1 MSEEVEEVKEEVVE
15 EAPIT
20 SEKEGEQKDAR
31 EQELAAREAAVEQ
44 KEQEIEKKSTLSWG
58 AATGG
63 LIIAQDD

>member
-15 EAPIT
+15 ETPIT

-44 KEQEIEKKSTLSWG
+44 KEQKIEKKSTLSRG

-63 LIIAQDD
+63 LIIAQED

>member
-15 EAPIT
+15 EAPLT

-44 KEQEIEKKSTLSWG
+44 KEQKIEKKSTLSWG

-63 LIIAQDD
+63 LIIAQED

>member
-44 KEQEIEKKSTLSWG
+44 KEQEIEKNQLLVG
-58 AATGG
+58 VQQREG
-63 LIIAQDD
+63 

>member
-15 EAPIT
+15 ETPIT

-44 KEQEIEKKSTLSWG
+44 KEQKIEKKSTLRWG

-63 LIIAQDD
+63 LIIAQED

>member
-15 EAPIT
+15 ETPIT

-44 KEQEIEKKSTLSWG
+44 KELKIEIKSTLSWG

-63 LIIAQDD
+63 LIIAQAD